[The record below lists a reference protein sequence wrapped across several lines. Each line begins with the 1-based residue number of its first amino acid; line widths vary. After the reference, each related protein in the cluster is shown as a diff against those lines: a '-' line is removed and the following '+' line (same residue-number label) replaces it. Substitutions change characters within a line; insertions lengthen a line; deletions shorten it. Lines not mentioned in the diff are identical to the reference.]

1 MIRTL
6 LKEVK
11 EYKAASIVTPFFMIL
26 EVLFETL
33 IPFLMASI
41 IDKGVNTGD
50 IHHIYKV
57 GGIMIVAAFC
67 GLLAGMAGGRYGAKA
82 STGFAKN
89 LRNKM
94 FDQIQTYSF
103 ANIDHF
109 STAGLVT
116 RLTTDVTNVQNAY
129 QMMLR
134 MMMRAPASMIC
145 AMVMAFTI
153 NARLASIYLVAVVI
167 LGVILFF
174 IIRHA
179 TAYFQQ
185 AFPKYDALNASV
197 QENVSA
203 IRVVKAYVR
212 EEQETS
218 KFQYA
223 SKNIYD
229 IFVRAEKNVIWN
241 SPIMMFTVYTCI
253 ILISWFGAKMIV
265 VKSLTTGELMS
276 LLAYCMNI
284 LMSLMML
291 SMVFVMISM
300 SMASMRRIAEVLDET
315 SDIHNPEHPLYEVE
329 DGSISFK
336 NVDFAYK
343 KDSAEKVLKN
353 INLDIHSGETIG
365 IIGGTGSAK
374 TSLVNL
380 ISRLYDVTGGEIL
393 VGGRNVKDYD
403 LEVLRNQVSVVLQ
416 KNVLFTGS
424 ILDNLRWGNKEATDE
439 ECMEACRLACADEF
453 IERFPD
459 KYNTHIEQ
467 GGNNVS
473 GGQKQRLCIARA
485 LEVTPEVLICDEPVS
500 ALDVSIQAQVLNLMK
515 EIQKEM
521 NLTYLFIA
529 HDLSV
534 VQYMSDRIMVMYL
547 GKIVEVADSKALYD
561 EPLHPYT
568 KALISAIP
576 VADIHYKKKRQVLEG
591 EVPSPI
597 HKPSGC
603 AFHNRCPYCMDI
615 CKKEDPALRYHGADG
630 HMTACHLY
638 DGSEVNA

>member
-11 EYKAASIVTPFFMIL
+11 EYKAASIATPIFMIL

-50 IHHIYKV
+50 IYHIYKV
-57 GGIMIVAAFC
+57 GGIMIVAAFL

-89 LRNKM
+89 LRNAM
-94 FDQIQTYSF
+94 FDRIQTYSF

-134 MMMRAPASMIC
+134 MMMRAPASMVC
-145 AMVMAFTI
+145 AMVMAFAI
-153 NARLASIYLVAVVI
+153 NARLASIYLVAVLI
-167 LGVILFF
+167 LGIILFF

-185 AFPKYDALNASV
+185 AFPKYDALNESV

-212 EEQETS
+212 EEEETS
-218 KFQYA
+218 KFKRA

-229 IFVRAEKNVIWN
+229 IFVKAEKNVIWN
-241 SPIMMFTVYTCI
+241 APMMFTVYTCI

-265 VKSLTTGELMS
+265 VDSLTTGELMS

-300 SMASMRRIAEVLDET
+300 SMASMRRIAEVLDEKT
-315 SDIHNPEHPLYEVE
+315 DIHNPEHPVYEVT
-329 DGSISFK
+329 DGSITFK
-336 NVDFAYK
+336 NVDFSYK
-343 KDSAEKVLKN
+343 KDSAEKVLKD
-353 INLDIHSGETIG
+353 INLEIRSGETIG

-380 ISRLYDVTGGEIL
+380 ISRLYDVTDGEIL
-393 VGGRNVKDYD
+393 VGGKNVKEYD

-424 ILDNLRWGNKEATDE
+424 ILDNLRWGDKEATDE
-439 ECMEACRLACADEF
+439 ECIQACKLACADEF

-485 LEVTPEVLICDEPVS
+485 LLKKPKILILDDSTSAVDTATDAKIRRAFREEIPDTTKLIIAQRVS
-500 ALDVSIQAQVLNLMK
+500 
-515 EIQKEM
+515 
-521 NLTYLFIA
+521 
-529 HDLSV
+529 SV
-534 VQYMSDRIMVMYL
+534 QDADRIIVMDE
-547 GKIVEVADSKALYD
+547 GKIHGFGTHDELLASDEIYREVYESQ
-561 EPLHPYT
+561 T
-568 KALISAIP
+568 
-576 VADIHYKKKRQVLEG
+576 QVG
-591 EVPSPI
+591 
-597 HKPSGC
+597 
-603 AFHNRCPYCMDI
+603 
-615 CKKEDPALRYHGADG
+615 
-630 HMTACHLY
+630 
-638 DGSEVNA
+638 

>member
-11 EYKAASIVTPFFMIL
+11 EYKAASIATPFFMIL

-57 GGIMIVAAFC
+57 GGIMIVAALC

-145 AMVMAFTI
+145 AMVMAFMI

-315 SDIHNPEHPLYEVE
+315 SDIHNPEHPLYEVA

-343 KDSAEKVLKN
+343 KGSAEKVLKN

-393 VGGRNVKDYD
+393 VGGKNVKDYD

-485 LEVTPEVLICDEPVS
+485 LLKKPKILILDDSTSAVDTATDAKIRRAFREEIPDTTKLIIAQRVS
-500 ALDVSIQAQVLNLMK
+500 
-515 EIQKEM
+515 
-521 NLTYLFIA
+521 
-529 HDLSV
+529 SV
-534 VQYMSDRIMVMYL
+534 QDADRIIVMDEGQVHGFGTHEELLKTDEIYR
-547 GKIVEVADSKALYD
+547 EVYESQTQGGGDFD
-561 EPLHPYT
+561 ENG
-568 KALISAIP
+568 
-576 VADIHYKKKRQVLEG
+576 G
-591 EVPSPI
+591 EV
-597 HKPSGC
+597 
-603 AFHNRCPYCMDI
+603 
-615 CKKEDPALRYHGADG
+615 
-630 HMTACHLY
+630 
-638 DGSEVNA
+638 